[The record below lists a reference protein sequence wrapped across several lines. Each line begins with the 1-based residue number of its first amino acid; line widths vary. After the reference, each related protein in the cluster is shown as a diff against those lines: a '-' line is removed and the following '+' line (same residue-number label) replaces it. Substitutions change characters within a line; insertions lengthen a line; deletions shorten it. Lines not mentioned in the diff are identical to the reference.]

1 MRKWFVAILLIAC
14 SISISAQSPFRVMFY
29 NAENLFDVK
38 NDSLKNEDEF
48 TPEGTL
54 RWTYGRYWDKLRNIS
69 RVITAVG
76 EMQSPALVGLCEV
89 ENDSVVFDLT
99 RRSPLRAQDYQYVM
113 TNSPD
118 ERGIDVALLY
128 QRDQFKLLT
137 KNEYVIHF
145 TNPTKPTRNLLY
157 VKGLISPADTLHIFV
172 CHFPSRSGGQMQ
184 SEPARIDAAA
194 LVKAKT
200 DSIFC
205 ENADAK
211 IIVMGDFNDHP
222 TDKSL
227 QTILR
232 AGRIDKDASTHSLF
246 NLLAHRL
253 DEKEIGSYKFQ
264 GNWEILDQIIVS
276 RALLPLLCESG
287 QVIYKSAFL
296 LEEDRNG
303 GYKPFRTYSGPR
315 YNGGFSD
322 HLPVYIDIIKK

>member
-1 MRKWFVAILLIAC
+1 MRKWFLPVFLIVFN
-14 SISISAQSPFRVMFY
+14 ISVSAQSSLRVMFY
-29 NAENLFDVK
+29 NVENLFDVK
-38 NDSLKNEDEF
+38 NDSLTNDDDF

-54 RWTYGRYWDKLRNIS
+54 RWDYGRYWNKLRNIS

-89 ENDSVVFDLT
+89 ENDSVIFDLT
-99 RRSPLRAQDYQYVM
+99 RRSPLRAQQYEYVM

-128 QRDQFKLLT
+128 QRDQFQLLS
-137 KNEYVIHF
+137 KNEYVISF
-145 TNPTKPTRNLLY
+145 TSPTKPSRNLLY
-157 VKGLISPADTLHIFV
+157 VKGKISPTDTLHVFV

-184 SEPARIDAAA
+184 SEQARLDAAA
-194 LVKAKT
+194 LVKRKT

-205 ENADAK
+205 ENVAAK
-211 IIVMGDFNDHP
+211 IVIMGDFNDHP

-227 QTILR
+227 RTVLN
-232 AGRIDKDASTHSLF
+232 AGRIDTETATHSLF

-253 DEKEIGSYKFQ
+253 HEKEIGSYKYQ

-276 RALLPLLCESG
+276 RALLDRISESG
-287 QVIYKSAFL
+287 QVIFKPPFL

-303 GYKPFRTYSGPR
+303 GYKPFRTYIGPR

-322 HLPVYIDIIKK
+322 HMPVYIDIIKK